1 MVGPSMPTPLKQTII
16 ALQEAIQRSQASG
29 EAVALDV
36 DVDQAT
42 LDALAFV
49 LGCSVSFVELP
60 GGGQRIEGE
69 GAGGEFT
76 LLRNEPDLQ

>member
-1 MVGPSMPTPLKQTII
+1 MGTPTKQAII
-16 ALQEAIQRSQASG
+16 ALQEAIWLSQASG
-29 EAVALDV
+29 ETVALDV

-60 GGGQRIEGE
+60 GGGVGIEGK
-69 GAGGEFT
+69 GAAGEFT
-76 LLRNEPDLQ
+76 LTIEESFQG

>member
-1 MVGPSMPTPLKQTII
+1 MGAPLKQTII
-16 ALQEAIQRSQASG
+16 ALHQAIERSQASG
-29 EAVALDV
+29 ETVALSV

-60 GGGQRIEGE
+60 GGGTLVEGK
-69 GAGGEFT
+69 GAGGEYA
-76 LLRNEPDLQ
+76 LHLERSKV